1 MGNRTLFLGGFHV
14 RIDGLHIVEFFE
26 AFHHL
31 VDAFA
36 LFGSDVFE
44 VVGNVGE
51 LSAEHLESGLFQ
63 VFP

>member
-1 MGNRTLFLGGFHV
+1 MGNNFLFLGGFHV
-14 RIDGLHIVEFFE
+14 RIDGLHIVKFFE
-26 AFHHL
+26 SFHHL